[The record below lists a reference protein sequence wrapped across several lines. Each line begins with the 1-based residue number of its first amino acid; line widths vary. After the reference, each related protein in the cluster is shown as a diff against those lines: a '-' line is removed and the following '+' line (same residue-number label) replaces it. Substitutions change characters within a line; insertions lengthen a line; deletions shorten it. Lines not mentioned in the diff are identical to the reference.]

1 MYVDF
6 FPKENQNILALLITI
21 WLCLNKMAFKKQKI
35 LRREDRDQTNCLLIA
50 WLRYEKGLSNP
61 HTRSFKSGSIER
73 IFLSFPLWYP
83 DFRKARSLS
92 SCKGLLLSLNLSNN
106 LVTEWCKSS
115 QECFSVPKAEL
126 LCCVGTHCIIFPK
139 TNSWDYLKAM
149 NIWRQIFRYRQYTSQ
164 STTFWGPIVGQ
175 QSFPIP
181 SFSPFVDKDKGQN
194 LNKKTLK
201 KSWRSRAT
209 RIEVQYNKVWFTSFV
224 MGIEKRGISWS
235 ANKAAFG

>member
-1 MYVDF
+1 MKMVRWGLHSNWKSSKKVPNRYMYVDF
-6 FPKENQNILALLITI
+6 FQKENQNILALLVTMSEKNG
-21 WLCLNKMAFKKQKI
+21 LQETKI

-115 QECFSVPKAEL
+115 QECFSVPTAEL
-126 LCCVGTHCIIFPK
+126 LCWYTLY
-139 TNSWDYLKAM
+139 YL
-149 NIWRQIFRYRQYTSQ
+149 
-164 STTFWGPIVGQ
+164 P
-175 QSFPIP
+175 
-181 SFSPFVDKDKGQN
+181 
-194 LNKKTLK
+194 
-201 KSWRSRAT
+201 
-209 RIEVQYNKVWFTSFV
+209 
-224 MGIEKRGISWS
+224 
-235 ANKAAFG
+235 

>member
-1 MYVDF
+1 MISWFQKSKKFEFPARVFF
-6 FPKENQNILALLITI
+6 FPWIFPIIWWQNDA
-21 WLCLNKMAFKKQKI
+21 NPVKNAFRYPKQNYCAVLVHI
-35 LRREDRDQTNCLLIA
+35 V
-50 WLRYEKGLSNP
+50 
-61 HTRSFKSGSIER
+61 
-73 IFLSFPLWYP
+73 
-83 DFRKARSLS
+83 LS
-92 SCKGLLLSLNLSNN
+92 SLKL
-106 LVTEWCKSS
+106 
-115 QECFSVPKAEL
+115 
-126 LCCVGTHCIIFPK
+126 THETIQA
-139 TNSWDYLKAM
+139 L

>member
-1 MYVDF
+1 
-6 FPKENQNILALLITI
+6 
-21 WLCLNKMAFKKQKI
+21 MAFKKQKI

-61 HTRSFKSGSIER
+61 HTRSFKRSRVVLLRESFFH
-73 IFLSFPLWYP
+73 FLYDILISEKQEVWV
-83 DFRKARSLS
+83 

-139 TNSWDYLKAM
+139 THETIQAL

>member
-6 FPKENQNILALLITI
+6 SPKENQNILALLVTMSEKNG
-21 WLCLNKMAFKKQKI
+21 LQETKI

-139 TNSWDYLKAM
+139 TNSWDYLSYEYLKA
-149 NIWRQIFRYRQYTSQ
+149 NIQIQTIHFSVHNFLRTNSRPTKFSYPVVFSIRWQRQRT
-164 STTFWGPIVGQ
+164 
-175 QSFPIP
+175 
-181 SFSPFVDKDKGQN
+181 
-194 LNKKTLK
+194 
-201 KSWRSRAT
+201 KS
-209 RIEVQYNKVWFTSFV
+209 
-224 MGIEKRGISWS
+224 
-235 ANKAAFG
+235 

>member
-1 MYVDF
+1 MVRWGLHSNWKSSKKVPNRYMYVDF
-6 FPKENQNILALLITI
+6 FQKENQNILALLVTI

-106 LVTEWCKSS
+106 LVTEWCKFS
-115 QECFSVPKAEL
+115 QECFSEYPKQNYCAVL
-126 LCCVGTHCIIFPK
+126 VHIVISFLKLTHETI
-139 TNSWDYLKAM
+139 
-149 NIWRQIFRYRQYTSQ
+149 
-164 STTFWGPIVGQ
+164 
-175 QSFPIP
+175 
-181 SFSPFVDKDKGQN
+181 
-194 LNKKTLK
+194 
-201 KSWRSRAT
+201 
-209 RIEVQYNKVWFTSFV
+209 
-224 MGIEKRGISWS
+224 
-235 ANKAAFG
+235 

>member
-6 FPKENQNILALLITI
+6 FQKENQNILALLITI

-61 HTRSFKSGSIER
+61 HTRSFKRSRVVLLRESFFH
-73 IFLSFPLWYP
+73 FLYDILISEKQEVWV
-83 DFRKARSLS
+83 

-139 TNSWDYLKAM
+139 TNSWDYLSFEYLKA
-149 NIWRQIFRYRQYTSQ
+149 NIQIQTIHFSVHNFLRTNSRPTKFSYPVVFSIRWQRQRT
-164 STTFWGPIVGQ
+164 
-175 QSFPIP
+175 
-181 SFSPFVDKDKGQN
+181 
-194 LNKKTLK
+194 
-201 KSWRSRAT
+201 KS
-209 RIEVQYNKVWFTSFV
+209 
-224 MGIEKRGISWS
+224 
-235 ANKAAFG
+235 